1 MMKHLKWIAA
11 TGLLV
16 ASGVAHAQFSS
27 TITAASEYDFRGF
40 SQSAKDPALQASLD
54 YAFPNGFAIGA
65 WASNVDFE
73 PFDGDIELDLYG
85 SYTGKINDDTSWVVG
100 FVYYLYPGSSKKT
113 IDDGDGGTVE
123 LSAIGEY
130 PEYYVGLNY
139 KQFAFKQWYADDL
152 YESGKGAQYTEANA
166 TFPLPNNFSLLAHVG
181 YAWGSYWKDLGGGE
195 LFDYSIGVGYTYE
208 KFNFALKWTGTD
220 ASGAQKITSDVGN
233 NEGRIVFTV
242 ATTLPW

>member
-1 MMKHLKWIAA
+1 MKHLKWIAA

-40 SQSAKDPALQASLD
+40 SQSAKDPAIQASAD
-54 YAFPNGFAIGA
+54 YAFSNGFAIGA
-65 WASNVDFE
+65 WASNIDFS
-73 PFDGDIELDLYG
+73 PLDGDVELDLYG
-85 SYTGKINDDTSWVVG
+85 SYTGSITESTSWTAG
-100 FVYYLYPGSSKKT
+100 FTYYAYPGADD
-113 IDDGDGGTVE
+113 IDNYTEVY
-123 LSAIGEY
+123 L
-130 PEYYVGLNY
+130 GLNTGP
-139 KQFAFKQWYADDL
+139 FSFKQWYSNDFYNL
-152 YESGKGAQYTEANA
+152 SESAWYTEANG

-181 YAWGSYWKDLGGGE
+181 YSWGNYWKDLAGGE